1 MNADFEILVA
11 AEALDAAIVQTAEGE
26 VLYWNPGAEAIFGY
40 ARAEALGRSIEDL
53 TVPDNRR
60 EEERRWIRETLQA
73 GRTTFESLRRRKDG
87 SLVYVDVSGRSLHAA
102 GLQDPCVLLTKKDVT
117 VLKIQRDAKA
127 IEARFRDLL
136 ETTPDGAIVVGPT
149 GHIVFA
155 NSHTERLFGY
165 AAGELRGRLVETL
178 LPARY
183 HSDHVAH
190 RSGYFGQPRIRSMGV
205 GLELFGLRKDGAEFP
220 VEISLSP
227 LRMEE
232 TVLVMGAIRDISERK
247 KAQQQFR
254 DFLESAPDAI
264 VIMNRDGDIVLINSQ
279 TERLFGYKRSEL
291 LNRKIE
297 VLLPERYRGAH
308 PVHRTRFFA
317 DPRVRPMGAGVELYG
332 LKRDGTEFPVEI
344 SLSPLE
350 TEDGTLVSAAVRDI
364 SDRRAADKI
373 VQAAMIEAEA
383 ANRAKSAFLAAMSHE
398 IRTPMNGIIGFATL
412 LLDGP
417 LYPAQRRLATL
428 LKEAGTSL
436 LAILNDILD
445 MSKIEAGK
453 MELESVPLHPESVA
467 DGAISIVR
475 SQAAMKG
482 LELRSELAPNLP
494 AWVLGDPVRLRQIL
508 LNLLNNAIKFTDEGE
523 VVLRAGAQG
532 SLLRFEVVDTGVGI
546 PPESQSLLFRHFS
559 QVDRSASRRFAG
571 TGLGLAIC
579 KRLVDAMGGT
589 IGVSSMS
596 GQGSTFWFTV
606 NLPVTE
612 APIHEDA
619 GAAQR
624 RLSPPVRILVV
635 EDILTNQIIVQSML
649 EGAGHEVV
657 VVNNGAEAV
666 AAVQARPYDLVLMD
680 MEMPEMNGVTA
691 ARVIRRS
698 DPMHELPIVAL
709 SANAMPEEIARCREA
724 GMDDHLAKPIDRDE
738 LLRTVAKWSP
748 TNRRAV
754 RATAGTSE
762 PERPAEVDQLLPILP
777 HRKHASA
784 PPSPHPHSNISQR
797 LSSALARGR
806 GHQRAIVGRRKI
818 EAGMVQQR
826 NFLFCLPRCGD

>member
-1 MNADFEILVA
+1 MNADFEMLVA

-60 EEERRWIRETLQA
+60 DEERRWIRETLQA

-87 SLVYVDVSGRSLHAA
+87 SLVYVDVSGRILHAA
-102 GLQDPCVLLTKKDVT
+102 GLHDPCVLLTKKDVT

-136 ETTPDGAIVVGPT
+136 ETVPDGAIVVGPT

-165 AAGELRGRLVETL
+165 ATGELRGKLVETL

-190 RSGYFGQPRIRSMGV
+190 RSGYFSQPRIRSMGV

-291 LNRKIE
+291 LNRKTE

-332 LKRDGTEFPVEI
+332 LRRDGTEFPVEI

-350 TEDGTLVSAAVRDI
+350 TQDGTLVSAAVRDI
-364 SDRRAADKI
+364 SDRRAADKV
-373 VQAAMIEAEA
+373 VQAAMVEAEA

-494 AWVLGDPVRLRQIL
+494 AWVLGDPARLRQIL

-523 VVLRAGAQG
+523 VLLRAGAQG

-546 PPESQSLLFRHFS
+546 PHESQSLLFRHFS
-559 QVDRSASRRFAG
+559 QVDRSASRRFVG

-589 IGVSSMS
+589 IGVSSMP

-606 NLPVTE
+606 NRPVTE

-666 AAVQARPYDLVLMD
+666 AAVQGRPYDLVLMD

-691 ARVIRRS
+691 ARVIRTS

-748 TNRRAV
+748 TNRRAM
-754 RATAGTSE
+754 R
-762 PERPAEVDQLLPILP
+762 D
-777 HRKHASA
+777 
-784 PPSPHPHSNISQR
+784 
-797 LSSALARGR
+797 RGR
-806 GHQRAIVGRRKI
+806 VGTG
-818 EAGMVQQR
+818 ETG
-826 NFLFCLPRCGD
+826 